1 MKFIP
6 EKIHGIID
14 YVVVLFLIAAP
25 VFFGFDSFTAIFTYA
40 LAIVH
45 LILTLLTDFNSGLFK
60 AISFPLHGIIE
71 LLLGITLIILA
82 LTLFS
87 GSKVGK
93 LFYIG
98 VGAAVLLTWL
108 FTDYKMKSASKH

>member
-14 YVVVLFLIAAP
+14 YFVVLFLIAAP

-45 LILTLLTDFNSGLFK
+45 LILTLLTDFDSGVFK
-60 AISFPLHGIIE
+60 VVSFPLHGIIE
-71 LLLGITLIILA
+71 LIVGIALIILA
-82 LTLFS
+82 FTLFG
-87 GSKVGK
+87 GSSVGK

-98 VGAAVLLTWL
+98 VGAAILVTWL
-108 FTDYKMKSASKH
+108 FTDYNGLNIKKT